1 MKNEACDVTLFLGC
15 PKHESQSPLFDVAK
29 TEQAQ
34 KTIFGQDWQIC
45 WAISKAE
52 CDLCIQDDIHT
63 YEVVSIAIPTDPCFS
78 EKPDE
83 EQSKNNIRH
92 LIIEGFARE

>member
-1 MKNEACDVTLFLGC
+1 MSHKVRGFLMLLKQNRPRKLFFSGL
-15 PKHESQSPLFDVAK
+15 A
-29 TEQAQ
+29 
-34 KTIFGQDWQIC
+34 
-45 WAISKAE
+45 
-52 CDLCIQDDIHT
+52 DLLLTYRYIEDDIHT

>member
-1 MKNEACDVTLFLGC
+1 M
-15 PKHESQSPLFDVAK
+15 LFDVAK

-52 CDLCIQDDIHT
+52 CDLCIQDDRHT

-83 EQSKNNIRH
+83 EQSENNIRN
-92 LIIEGFARE
+92 LIIERGEVLPVSDTSKKI

>member
-1 MKNEACDVTLFLGC
+1 M
-15 PKHESQSPLFDVAK
+15 
-29 TEQAQ
+29 
-34 KTIFGQDWQIC
+34 
-45 WAISKAE
+45 AE
-52 CDLCIQDDIHT
+52 CDLYMYIQDDMHT
-63 YEVVSIAIPTDPCFS
+63 HEVVSIAIPTDPCFS